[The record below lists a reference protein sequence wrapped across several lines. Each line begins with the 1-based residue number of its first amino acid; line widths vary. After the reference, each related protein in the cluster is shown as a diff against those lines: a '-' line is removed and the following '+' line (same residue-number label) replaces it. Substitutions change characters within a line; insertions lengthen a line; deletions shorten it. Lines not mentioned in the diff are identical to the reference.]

1 MFPALTASSITLTPP
16 VEDSHTGHN
25 CFSMGLGEEGEEEAG
40 WVEGREG
47 KGREREC
54 FVSERRGHTGKAQGH
69 ESKRTRHGPK
79 VADDPD

>member
-25 CFSMGLGEEGEEEAG
+25 CFSMGLGEEGEEDAG

-47 KGREREC
+47 KGRERTARFFFFSLARVFC
-54 FVSERRGHTGKAQGH
+54 V
-69 ESKRTRHGPK
+69 
-79 VADDPD
+79 

>member
-47 KGREREC
+47 KGREGKRA
-54 FVSERRGHTGKAQGH
+54 RG
-69 ESKRTRHGPK
+69 EIFFLFIFF
-79 VADDPD
+79 